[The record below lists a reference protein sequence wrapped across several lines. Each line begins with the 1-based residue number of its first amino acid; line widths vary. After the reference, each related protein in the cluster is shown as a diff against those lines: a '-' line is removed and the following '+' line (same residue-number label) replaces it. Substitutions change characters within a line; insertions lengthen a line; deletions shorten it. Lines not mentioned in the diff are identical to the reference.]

1 MVEGRAKEVMK
12 DFPIIVNKL
21 SVPDS
26 YVPKETIVEVRT
38 PVENEVREVI
48 LLIQGSSRFNPP

>member
-1 MVEGRAKEVMK
+1 MMK
-12 DFPIIVNKL
+12 DFPIIVNEL
-21 SVPDS
+21 FVPDS

-48 LLIQGSSRFNPP
+48 LLIQRSSKFDPP